1 MAFEELRKGPKVPGW
16 GHVGSEW
23 AKQRQPVDDAV
34 GRGEVRW
41 GAALNFELN
50 VLNGKSGVLIPQT
63 AVPILVS
70 DAQTLIQTPRVPER
84 VWELTLGMLWP
95 NPEEGRQGPGNGVKI
110 HASFRVNFGIGS
122 MQQTIVLGTGAGID
136 STSDVVTTSRPFEN
150 TGLIEQ
156 TWDILGVFKS
166 GAVVSASEMGVCYLN
181 AANFNIEGFIY
192 ANDLPG
198 APFAAPDRIMHVTL
212 YCGVSPYTRGS
223 RT

>member
-1 MAFEELRKGPKVPGW
+1 MAFEDLRNGPVVPGW

-23 AKQRQPVDDAV
+23 AKQKQPVADAV

-41 GAALNFELN
+41 GAAVNFELN
-50 VLNGKSGVLIPQT
+50 VLDGKSGVSIPQT

-95 NPEEGRQGPGNGVKI
+95 NPEEGRQGPGNGI
-110 HASFRVNFGIGS
+110 TMHASFRVNFGIGS
-122 MQQTIVLGTGAGID
+122 MQQTIVLGTGSGID
-136 STSDVVTTSRPFEN
+136 STSDVVTTNRPFEN
-150 TGLIEQ
+150 TGLIQE
-156 TWDILGVFKS
+156 TWDILGVFKA

-181 AANFNIEGFIY
+181 AATFNIEGFVW
-192 ANDLPG
+192 AENLPG
-198 APFAAPDRIMHVTL
+198 AAFAPPDRIMHLTL

-223 RT
+223 RS